1 MKYNALIIDSMIQTG
16 IPGTAPGLPAKRITC
31 RLTEQKSL
39 TALFQAAD
47 LMNERPCQ
55 CLVVTDRD
63 SMVETALRGG
73 FDVTGSKELLES
85 NP

>member
-16 IPGTAPGLPAKRITC
+16 IPSAAPGLPTKRITC
-31 RLTEQKSL
+31 HLTEQKSL
-39 TALFQAAD
+39 MALFQAAD

-55 CLVVTDRD
+55 CLVVTDQAC
-63 SMVETALRGG
+63 MAEMALRGG
-73 FDVTGSKELLES
+73 FDVTRSKELLES